1 MQRGFLF
8 PGQGSQIVGMGKH
21 IAKTWEIA
29 AKVFTEADEVLKC
42 DLTKLCFNGPQ
53 AQLTATEYAQPAILT
68 TSVAILRVLQTQ
80 GMRPNIVAGHSVGS
94 FAALVAAESLSL
106 ADALH
111 IVQRRG
117 QLMTA
122 VRQHGSMLAVISAN
136 HDRLLEVEA
145 LAALHPALDV
155 AGYNSPHQTVFSG
168 TVEAIQQ
175 FRAALAELNGV
186 QARPFAVSH
195 AFHSRL
201 MGEQKA
207 AWADALA
214 DYTLAPA
221 RIPVGLNVTGEYTTQ
236 PDLIRIDL
244 IEQFT
249 SPVQWCR
256 LFQYLLDQPV
266 EALLEVGMGR
276 TLTGLARA
284 WPTKPIVQETESVE
298 ALRRLLPPL
307 PKEHIVPSAA

>member
-1 MQRGFLF
+1 MQRAFLF
-8 PGQGSQIVGMGKH
+8 PGQGSQVVGMGKH
-21 IAKTWEIA
+21 IAKSWEIA
-29 AKVFTEADEVLKC
+29 AQVFTEADEVLKC

-53 AQLTATEYAQPAILT
+53 TQLTATEYAQPAILT

-80 GMRPNIVAGHSVGS
+80 GMRPDIVVGHSVGS
-94 FAALVAAESLSL
+94 FAALVAAECLSL

-117 QLMTA
+117 QLMAA

-136 HDRLLEVEA
+136 HARLLEVEA
-145 LAALHPALDV
+145 LAAQHSALDV
-155 AGYNSPHQTVFSG
+155 ASYNSPHQTVFSG
-168 TVEAIQQ
+168 PMEAIQQ
-175 FRAALAELNGV
+175 FRAALAVLSGV
-186 QARPFAVSH
+186 QARPFAISH

-214 DYTLAPA
+214 SYTLAPA
-221 RIPVGLNVTGEYTTQ
+221 RVPVGLNVTGEYTTR
-236 PDLIRIDL
+236 PDLIRADL

-249 SPVQWCR
+249 SPVQWCK

-266 EALLEVGMGR
+266 ETLLEVGMGR

-284 WPTKPIVQETESVE
+284 WPTKPVVQETESVE
-298 ALRRLLPPL
+298 ALRRLLQPL
-307 PKEHIVPSAA
+307 QKERIVSSVA